1 MSEVALMWEVR
12 AVPGERHRLLDW
24 SREHAVPAVRAA
36 GCRDVALYGSEQQ
49 RVVLIAHFAG
59 AGPPEPPELPEPPA
73 RLAARPAHQWTFD
86 RVL

>member
-12 AVPGERHRLLDW
+12 AAPGEQRSLLDW
-24 SREHAVPAVRAA
+24 ARQHAVPAVRAA
-36 GCRDVALYGSEQQ
+36 GCRDVGLYRSEQD

-59 AGPPEPPELPEPPA
+59 EVLPVLPEPPA
-73 RLAARPAHQWTFD
+73 HLEARPAHQWAFD